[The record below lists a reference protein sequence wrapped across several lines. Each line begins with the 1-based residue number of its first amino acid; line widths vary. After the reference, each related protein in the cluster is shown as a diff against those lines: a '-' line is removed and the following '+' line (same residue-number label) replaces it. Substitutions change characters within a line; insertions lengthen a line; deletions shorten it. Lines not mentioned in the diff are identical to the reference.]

1 MTGSLQIKNNKYYA
15 VLNFTG
21 EDGKRRQKW
30 IPTNLE
36 VRGNKRKATEILHQ
50 LEETYD
56 DKSLQA
62 ENLLL
67 ADYFAAW
74 LERIKPTIEPCTY
87 RSYSGNMK
95 NHIIPYFRQKRLK
108 LHELKPYHLEDYY
121 AAKLSSIRPLS
132 TQTVRHHHQNISK
145 ALNDAARHELIPG
158 NPAQKAKLPKA
169 KKYIGAFLN
178 PNQLQQLLALFR
190 GMEIEF
196 AVMFIATY
204 GMRRSEALGLCW
216 QNVDFEN
223 DQFTISRVLI
233 QHTGESYYVKDCTK
247 NESSYRT
254 LPLTKDVRLMLEQI
268 RQRQSLNREQF
279 GNAYHESD
287 SVFTWPDGTLISP
300 NYLTRMFHKTIA
312 ASDLPPIR
320 LHDLRHSTA
329 SNLLAN
335 NFSVVEVQHWLGHSQ
350 ASTTLNFY
358 SHIDATSKRN
368 ITAALENLLPLEIR

>member
-30 IPTNLE
+30 IPTYLE
-36 VRGNKRKATEILHQ
+36 VRGNKRKALEILHQ

-56 DKSLQA
+56 DKRMQI
-62 ENLLL
+62 EDLLF
-67 ADYFAAW
+67 ADYLTSW
-74 LERIKPTIEPCTY
+74 LERVKPTLEPCTY
-87 RSYSGNMK
+87 RSYAGNMN
-95 NHIIPYFRQKRLK
+95 NHVIPYFRQKRLK
-108 LHELKPYHLEDYY
+108 LHELKPFHLEDYY
-121 AAKLSSIRPLS
+121 AAKLSGGHPLS

-145 ALNDAARHELIPG
+145 ALNDALRHELINS

-178 PNQLQQLLALFR
+178 PNQLQQLLALFQ

-223 DQFTISRVLI
+223 NQFTISRVLI
-233 QHTGESYYVKDCTK
+233 QHTGQSYYVKDCTK

-268 RQRQSLNREQF
+268 HQRQSHNREQF
-279 GNAYHESD
+279 GNVYHDSD